1 MMRVIIRVK
10 VASKE
15 KTQEYCLKSLEDTK
29 SVIFKIVGLFPERKQ
44 GKVRTGLQ
52 ELTMNAIEHGNLG
65 INWEEKTNLKASRFR
80 VYQDELNKRSGSKAY
95 DDTAVHV
102 TYDETEDRDIKLTI
116 RDEGKGFDWKLFIS
130 KTMLDITDD
139 QNHGRG
145 IVMTKGSFNKLLYNE
160 CGNEVTGILSLR

>member
-10 VASKE
+10 GASKE
-15 KTQEYCLKSLEDTK
+15 KMQKYCLKSLEDTK

-65 INWEEKTNLKASRFR
+65 IEWAEKTNLKASGFR
-80 VYQDELNKRSGSKAY
+80 VYQDELNNRLGSKKY
-95 DDTAVHV
+95 EQTTVYVD
-102 TYDETEDRDIKLTI
+102 YEETDSEVKLNI
-116 RDEGKGFDWKLFIS
+116 RDEGHGFDWKLFIS

-145 IVMTKGSFNKLLYNE
+145 IVMTKGSFDKLLYNE
-160 CGNEVTGILSLR
+160 CGNEVTGIVSVA